1 MRMENIMK
9 KLIKL
14 LCALIS
20 VLMLTVGF
28 TACDNGGDYTYWQ
41 TYAYEANDASKAKL
55 AYVSELSFGS
65 SAVDVTEVWVNIS
78 KMKDENAN
86 ITLLFASSTTS
97 SKTIECP
104 VYASK
109 VKQSKDGWI
118 QLYYDE
124 LCSVSA
130 KGVSIEIVN
139 EMRINEI
146 VFIKEGGSVI
156 SATFSQGGVK
166 IVDSNSANLYS
177 KSELEALPETNPAY
191 NVNPAFNVIDEQ
203 DKFPVEKIQTKK

>member
-1 MRMENIMK
+1 MK

-78 KMKDENAN
+78 KMKSETVN
-86 ITLLFASSTTS
+86 
-97 SKTIECP
+97 
-104 VYASK
+104 
-109 VKQSKDGWI
+109 QSHYINGPLMI
-118 QLYYDE
+118 NNE
-124 LCSVSA
+124 T
-130 KGVSIEIVN
+130 VN
-139 EMRINEI
+139 
-146 VFIKEGGSVI
+146 F
-156 SATFSQGGVK
+156 
-166 IVDSNSANLYS
+166 L
-177 KSELEALPETNPAY
+177 
-191 NVNPAFNVIDEQ
+191 
-203 DKFPVEKIQTKK
+203 